1 MALAT
6 HIAYADIG
14 QRPEY
19 RLGER
24 SYYERYAAPGVAAI
38 KKDVGGVGGAAQRGA
53 MATQGQLAASQLG
66 AGGMTSTGESASG
79 AMAPAFRRVMARA
92 IREAEKR
99 AADHVAGVMGERQAK
114 RALGAQQLSAVT
126 STEAAMAAAITD
138 FGISSGATGIAGA
151 GMQKGLS
158 EMGTGPG
165 YLA

>member
-1 MALAT
+1 
-6 HIAYADIG
+6 
-14 QRPEY
+14 
-19 RLGER
+19 
-24 SYYERYAAPGVAAI
+24 
-38 KKDVGGVGGAAQRGA
+38 
-53 MATQGQLAASQLG
+53 
-66 AGGMTSTGESASG
+66 
-79 AMAPAFRRVMARA
+79 MAPAFRRVMARA

-126 STEAAMAAAITD
+126 STEAAMAAAIPD

-165 YLA
+165 YLASIDFSDLGYGADSELGVSSGGGGLYDLQNITSTWG